1 MHFPEDQTRGSN
13 PNGLRTRWLAP
24 EMRDWIIRGSN
35 PLFEDCEHGFFTHVS
50 TTCKKHDFSCNRR
63 FPCYNKKDI
72 ELLEV
77 KRMNRKELIS
87 KVAGAI
93 DLELSSGEITT
104 SSTIPIENIETY
116 AIADTMTINLKP
128 DEGEGGDQHV
138 AMVSVILSLNKE
150 DDDFADK
157 QPMLAS
163 NEGLVRNV
171 INRVISSHTLAE
183 IRDDQASVQTEI
195 LKELQSTFDSDFIV
209 DVGFSSISYQ

>member
-1 MHFPEDQTRGSN
+1 MKKNMISV
-13 PNGLRTRWLAP
+13 LILA
-24 EMRDWIIRGSN
+24 
-35 PLFEDCEHGFFTHVS
+35 
-50 TTCKKHDFSCNRR
+50 
-63 FPCYNKKDI
+63 
-72 ELLEV
+72 LLLV
-77 KRMNRKELIS
+77 NLVMTALMMLSIYPQAQKASELIS

-128 DEGEGGDQHV
+128 DEGEDGDQHV

-195 LKELQSTFDSDFIV
+195 LKELQTTFDSDFIV